1 MLNYWKTQVNLNPNL
16 LFSNDMSQNLDDEGQ
31 LVSMLLEANKYVR
44 YACICDSEGKI
55 LWNSRRNNIES
66 MMTLEDTKASVK
78 RACENWRERDK
89 LSGKIGRGRF
99 AIVDYEKLKRVTVP
113 LANKHLLYIHVEGN
127 KPEYIG
133 DIMNIVKYV
142 EEHPSQK

>member
-1 MLNYWKTQVNLNPNL
+1 MSEQVE
-16 LFSNDMSQNLDDEGQ
+16 DEGK
-31 LVSMLLEANKYVR
+31 LVSMMLEANKNIR

-55 LWNSRRNNIES
+55 LWNSRRNDIVS

-89 LSGKIGRGRF
+89 LSGKIGKGRF
-99 AIVDYEKLKRVTVP
+99 SLVDYEKLKRVTVP

-127 KPEYIG
+127 KPEYMG